1 MKISDTPLMVV
12 LPASKKCFEV
22 KILSHDE
29 KTYSVDECK
38 KIAEKSILLTANAW
52 RMLKTDI
59 QSNCQTSKCKQL
71 TGAADGLFLAID
83 KAFQIVPLK

>member
-1 MKISDTPLMVV
+1 MVM

-22 KILSHDE
+22 KILSHAE
-29 KTYSVDECK
+29 KTYSADECK
-38 KIAEKSILLTANAW
+38 KIAEKSILLTANSW

-71 TGAADGLFLAID
+71 TGAADGLFIAID
-83 KAFQIVPLK
+83 SALRIKQIK